1 MDHFIPEEVRVQ
13 VNLRFFP
20 SHKVVLELLL
30 RISILRNWG
39 KHFTLELHMGV
50 FPVIIINEHSST
62 FVFRILRTYGRS
74 LPSRVAQEQKAVSFI
89 DESSGINK
97 CVVLE
102 N

>member
-1 MDHFIPEEVRVQ
+1 MEHFIPEEVRVQ

-20 SHKVVLELLL
+20 SHKVVLE
-30 RISILRNWG
+30 IFILRNWE

-74 LPSRVAQEQKAVSFI
+74 LPSRVAQKQKAVSFI